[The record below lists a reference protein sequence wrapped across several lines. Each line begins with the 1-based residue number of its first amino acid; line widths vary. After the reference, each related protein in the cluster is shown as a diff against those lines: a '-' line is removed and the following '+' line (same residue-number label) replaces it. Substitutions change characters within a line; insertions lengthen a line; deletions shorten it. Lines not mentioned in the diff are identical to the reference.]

1 MLRLGRYRYKQP
13 FMGQITTAEL
23 GVSVSL
29 PLTFEN
35 IKLILRLLEMRMDI
49 RVLRTYVSGMNENE
63 DEIKDYEN
71 DDFEVDMIDEFDE
84 DMQEDEFNEICNKLE
99 LETERITFH
108 FIYNCVSIYADNI
121 SFRQTSHLFYS
132 NECSPNDFIENIQ
145 KGAEAFRSAQVP
157 EALILIGHSIY
168 DGWYKR
174 GNG

>member
-1 MLRLGRYRYKQP
+1 
-13 FMGQITTAEL
+13 MGQITTAEL

-84 DMQEDEFNEICNKLE
+84 DITEDEFNEICNKLD
-99 LETERITFH
+99 LEINGITFH
-108 FIYNCVSIYADNI
+108 FIYNCAAIYADNI

-132 NECSPNDFIENIQ
+132 NECTPSDFIANIQ
-145 KGAEAFRSAQVP
+145 RGSETFRSVQVP
-157 EALILIGHSIY
+157 EHLIMIGHSIY
-168 DGWYKR
+168 DG
-174 GNG
+174 

>member
-1 MLRLGRYRYKQP
+1 
-13 FMGQITTAEL
+13 MGQITTAEL

-84 DMQEDEFNEICNKLE
+84 DITEDEFNEICNKLD
-99 LETERITFH
+99 LKINGITFH
-108 FIYNCVSIYADNI
+108 FIYNCAAIYADNI

-132 NECSPNDFIENIQ
+132 NECTPSDFIANIQ
-145 KGAEAFRSAQVP
+145 KGAETFRTAQVP
-157 EALILIGHSIY
+157 EDLIMIGHSIY
-168 DGWYKR
+168 DG
-174 GNG
+174 

>member
-1 MLRLGRYRYKQP
+1 
-13 FMGQITTAEL
+13 MGQITTAEL

-84 DMQEDEFNEICNKLE
+84 DGNLVPFADGS
-99 LETERITFH
+99 TYGS
-108 FIYNCVSIYADNI
+108 FIVDS
-121 SFRQTSHLFYS
+121 
-132 NECSPNDFIENIQ
+132 
-145 KGAEAFRSAQVP
+145 
-157 EALILIGHSIY
+157 
-168 DGWYKR
+168 R
-174 GNG
+174 G